1 MKSEIVS
8 QTPGWY
14 ILLCLGLGIA
24 LAVFYYVKAPVF
36 SRTQKR
42 VLAVVRGVLG
52 FLVAFLLLNPLIKTV
67 NSLILKPKVVVVVDN
82 SRSMRSGGD
91 LKKAGAG
98 LEALQKDIEKKGY
111 EFEIRNLDDAPVTSF
126 APEAFQGRKTN
137 LSAGMNAV
145 RSNYEGQNLSD
156 VILFS
161 DGIINDGVSP
171 TFQKYPFRV
180 HTVGFGDS
188 TLKRDAFI
196 AGVSANKLA
205 YLGNNFTVSLD
216 IGSYLL
222 RGRTARVEI
231 RDSEGKVL
239 DSRTIGYGSDETFES
254 IPFQLPATAVGKQRF
269 IAQLQVL
276 DGEHTARNNRREF
289 VVDVVNGKE
298 KILLLASAPHPDVK
312 ALKSV
317 IEKNDLFEL
326 EVRIVQESDV
336 SSLQN
341 EVFDVLILHQF
352 PDAGQLHTRF
362 LGNLLARQKPVF
374 FILGSKSDLSYFN
387 GMQNIVG
394 VQAQLGKTDK
404 VTSQVNPSF
413 SLFHISQNQASLIA
427 DLPPLSVPFGNYTLQ
442 TGSDAILGQYV
453 SGINTARPLLAVN
466 LTGTRKM
473 AAFLGDGLWQWR
485 MEEFAMT
492 GSHESLDDLLL
503 KTLQLI
509 AVREEKGKLRVY
521 PVADVFEVDQR
532 VSFVAEVYNEIF
544 ERIFDQNIRLKV
556 KPQGGTEKIYDFTIT
571 EGTSRFDLSILPP
584 GVYTYEASAK
594 VRGKDEVSGGQFVVT
609 DTDPETQNTTADFSL
624 LRTLAIENDG
634 DFVHADHIIELR
646 HSLEEKGLLNRVV
659 AQEDLKDLI
668 NLRWLLVLIL
678 AVATAEWVMRK
689 YFGSY

>member
-24 LAVFYYVKAPVF
+24 LAALYYIKASVF
-36 SRTQKR
+36 SPNQKR
-42 VLAVVRGVLG
+42 FLAGIRGVLG

-67 NSLILKPKVVVVVDN
+67 SSMVLKPKVVVLVDN

-91 LKKAGAG
+91 LRQLGDG
-98 LEALQKDIEKKGY
+98 LEALQNDVEKKGY
-111 EFEIRNLDDAPVTSF
+111 EIEIRNLDDAPLTVF
-126 APEAFQGRKTN
+126 NPEAFSARKTN
-137 LSAGMNAV
+137 LSGGMNAV

-156 VILFS
+156 VILVS
-161 DGIINDGVSP
+161 DGIMNEGVSP

-222 RGRTARVEI
+222 RGQTARVEI
-231 RDSEGKVL
+231 RDAEGKVL
-239 DSRTIGYGSDETFES
+239 NTRTVGYGSEETFES
-254 IPFQLPATAVGKQRF
+254 VRFELPARTVGKQRF
-269 IAQLQVL
+269 IARLQVL
-276 DGEHTARNNRREF
+276 EGEYTPRNNQREF

-312 ALKSV
+312 ALKSI

-326 EVRIVQESDV
+326 NIKILQESDLA
-336 SSLQN
+336 SLAN
-341 EVFDVLILHQF
+341 ETFDVLILHQF
-352 PDAGQLHTRF
+352 PDAAQLHTRF
-362 LGNLLARQKPVF
+362 LGGLLARQKPVF
-374 FILGSKSDLSYFN
+374 FILGGKSDLSYFN

-394 VQAQLGKTDK
+394 ISSQAGRTDK
-404 VTSQVNPSF
+404 VTTRVNPSF
-413 SLFHISQNQASLIA
+413 SLFNIGQSQASLLA

-442 TGSDAILGQYV
+442 TGTDVILGQYV
-453 SGINTARPLLAVN
+453 SGINTSRPLLAVN

-485 MEEFAMT
+485 LEEFAVT
-492 GSHESLDDLLL
+492 GNHENLDDIIL

-509 AVREEKGKLRVY
+509 SVREEKGKLRVY
-521 PVADVFEVDQR
+521 PVSDVFEVDQR

-556 KPQGGTEKIYDFTIT
+556 KPQGGREKVYDFTIS
-571 EGTSRFDLSILPP
+571 EGTSRFELSTLPP
-584 GVYTYEASAK
+584 GVYSYEASAR
-594 VRGKDEVSGGQFVVT
+594 VLGREEVSNGQFVVS
-609 DTDPETQNTTADFSL
+609 DTDLETQNTTADFSL
-624 LRTLAIENDG
+624 LRTLARENQG
-634 DFVHADHIIELR
+634 DFVPAAHIFELR
-646 HSLEEKGLLNRVV
+646 NSLEEKGLINRVV

-668 NLRWLLVLIL
+668 NLRWIL
-678 AVATAEWVMRK
+678 AAILALATAEWVLRK

>member
-24 LAVFYYVKAPVF
+24 LAALYYIKASVF
-36 SRTQKR
+36 SRNQKR
-42 VLAVVRGVLG
+42 ALAVVRGMLG
-52 FLVAFLLLNPLIKTV
+52 FLTAFLLLNPLIKTV
-67 NSLILKPKVVVVVDN
+67 NSLILKPKVVVLVDN

-91 LKKAGAG
+91 LKKAGDG
-98 LEALQKDIEKKGY
+98 LEALRNDIAKKGY
-111 EFEIRNLDDAPVTSF
+111 EFEIRNLDDAAVTAF
-126 APEAFQGRKTN
+126 IPDAFQARKTN

-145 RSNYEGQNLSD
+145 RNNYEGQNLSD

-171 TFQKYPFRV
+171 VFQKYPFRV
-180 HTVGFGDS
+180 HTIGFGDS

-222 RGRTARVEI
+222 SGRAARVEI
-231 RDSEGKVL
+231 RDTEGKIL
-239 DSRTIGYGSDETFES
+239 DSRTLRYGSEETFES
-254 IPFQLPATAVGKQRF
+254 VNFQLPARAVGKQRF
-269 IAQLQVL
+269 VARLQVL
-276 DGEHTARNNRREF
+276 DGEHSAKNNQREF

-298 KILLLASAPHPDVK
+298 KILLLACAPHPDIK
-312 ALKSV
+312 AIRSI
-317 IEKNDLFEL
+317 IEKNELFEIQI
-326 EVRIVQESDV
+326 RIMQESDV
-336 SSLQN
+336 SSVMN
-341 EVFDVLILHQF
+341 ETFDVLILHQF
-352 PDAGQLHTRF
+352 PDAAQLHSRF
-362 LGNLLARQKPVF
+362 LGTLLARQKPVF

-387 GMQNIVG
+387 GMQNIAG

-404 VTSQVNPSF
+404 VTSKVNPSF
-413 SLFHISQNQASLIA
+413 SLFNISQNQASLIA
-427 DLPPLSVPFGNYTLQ
+427 DLPPLNVPFGNYVLQ
-442 TGSDAILGQYV
+442 TGSDVILGQYV
-453 SGINTARPLLAVN
+453 SGINTSRPLLAVN

-492 GSHESLDDLLL
+492 GSHESLDDLIL

-509 AVREEKGKLRVY
+509 SVREEKGKLRVY
-521 PVADVFEVDQR
+521 PVTDVFEVDQR

-556 KPQGGTEKIYDFTIT
+556 KPQGGTEKVYDFTIS
-571 EGTSRFDLSILPP
+571 EGTSRFELSTLPP

-594 VRGKDEVSGGQFVVT
+594 VLGKEEVSNGQFVVS
-609 DTDPETQNTTADFSL
+609 DTDLETQNITADFSL
-624 LRTLAIENDG
+624 LRTLARENNG

-646 HSLEEKGLLNRVV
+646 HSLEEKGLISRVV

-668 NLRWLLVLIL
+668 NLRWLLTIIFVL
-678 AVATAEWVMRK
+678 ATVEWVLRK

>member
-24 LAVFYYVKAPVF
+24 LAVFYYIKTPVF
-36 SRTQKR
+36 SPGQKR
-42 VLAVVRGVLG
+42 LLAGIRGVLG

-67 NSLILKPKVVVVVDN
+67 SSLILKPKVVVLVDN

-91 LKKAGAG
+91 LKQLGAG

-111 EFEIRNLDDAPVTSF
+111 EFEVRNLDDAPVTDF
-126 APEAFQGRKTN
+126 TPEAFQARKTN
-137 LSAGMNAV
+137 LSGGMNTV
-145 RSNYEGQNLSD
+145 RTNYEGQNLSD
-156 VILFS
+156 VILIS
-161 DGIINDGVSP
+161 DGIINEGVSP

-222 RGRTARVEI
+222 QGRTARVEI

-239 DSRTIGYGSDETFES
+239 ATRTVGYGSDETFES
-254 IPFQLPATAVGKQRF
+254 VPFELPAGAVGKQRY

-276 DGEHTARNNRREF
+276 DGEHTGRNNRREF

-312 ALKSV
+312 ALKSI
-317 IEKNDLFEL
+317 IERNDLFEL
-326 EVRIVQESDV
+326 NIKIVQESDV
-336 SSLQN
+336 ASLAS
-341 EVFDVLILHQF
+341 ETFDVLILHQF
-352 PDAGQLHTRF
+352 PDAAQLHTRF
-362 LGNLLARQKPVF
+362 LGTLLSRQKPVF

-394 VQAQLGKTDK
+394 VSSQLGRTDK
-404 VTSQVNPSF
+404 VTARINPSF
-413 SLFHISQNQASLIA
+413 SLFNTGQSQATVIA

-442 TGSDAILGQYV
+442 KGAEVILGQYV
-453 SGINTARPLLAVN
+453 SGINTSRPLLGVN

-485 MEEFAMT
+485 LEEFAMAGT
-492 GSHESLDDLLL
+492 QENLDDLIL

-509 AVREEKGKLRVY
+509 SVREEKGKLRVY

-556 KPQGGTEKIYDFTIT
+556 KPQGGSEKVYDFVVR
-571 EGTSRFDLSILPP
+571 EGTSRFELSTLPP
-584 GVYTYEASAK
+584 GVYTYEASAQ
-594 VRGKDEVSGGQFVVT
+594 VLGREEVSNGQFVVS
-609 DTDPETQNTTADFSL
+609 DTDLETQNTTADFSL
-624 LRTLAIENDG
+624 LRTLARENQG
-634 DFVHADHIIELR
+634 GFVPAAHIFELR
-646 HSLEEKGLLNRVV
+646 KTLEEKGLINRVM

-668 NLRWLLVLIL
+668 NLRWIL
-678 AVATAEWVMRK
+678 AVILALATVEWVLRK

>member
-24 LAVFYYVKAPVF
+24 LAALYYIKASVF
-36 SRTQKR
+36 SPNQKR
-42 VLAVVRGVLG
+42 FLAGIRGVLG

-67 NSLILKPKVVVVVDN
+67 SSMVLKPKVVVLVDN

-91 LKKAGAG
+91 LRQLGDG
-98 LEALQKDIEKKGY
+98 LEALQNDVEKKGY
-111 EFEIRNLDDAPVTSF
+111 EIEIRNLDDAPLTVF
-126 APEAFQGRKTN
+126 NPEAFSARKTN
-137 LSAGMNAV
+137 LSGGMNAV

-156 VILFS
+156 VILVS
-161 DGIINDGVSP
+161 DGIMNEGVSP

-222 RGRTARVEI
+222 RGQTARVEI
-231 RDSEGKVL
+231 RDAEGKVL
-239 DSRTIGYGSDETFES
+239 NTRTVGYGSEETFES
-254 IPFQLPATAVGKQRF
+254 VRFELPARTVGKQRF
-269 IAQLQVL
+269 IARLQVL
-276 DGEHTARNNRREF
+276 DGEYTPRNNQREF

-312 ALKSV
+312 ALKSI

-326 EVRIVQESDV
+326 NIKILQESDLA
-336 SSLQN
+336 SLAN
-341 EVFDVLILHQF
+341 ETFDVLILHQF
-352 PDAGQLHTRF
+352 PDAAQLHTRF
-362 LGNLLARQKPVF
+362 LGGLLARQKPVF
-374 FILGSKSDLSYFN
+374 FILGGKSDLSYFN

-394 VQAQLGKTDK
+394 ISSQAGRTDK
-404 VTSQVNPSF
+404 VTTRVNPSF
-413 SLFHISQNQASLIA
+413 SLFNIGQSQASLLA

-442 TGSDAILGQYV
+442 TGTDVILGQYV
-453 SGINTARPLLAVN
+453 SGINTSRPLLAVN

-485 MEEFAMT
+485 LEEFAVT
-492 GSHESLDDLLL
+492 GNHENLDDIIL

-509 AVREEKGKLRVY
+509 SVREEKGKLRVY
-521 PVADVFEVDQR
+521 PVSDVFEVDQR

-556 KPQGGTEKIYDFTIT
+556 KPQGGREKVYDFTIS
-571 EGTSRFDLSILPP
+571 EGTSRFELSTLPP
-584 GVYTYEASAK
+584 GVYSYEASAR
-594 VRGKDEVSGGQFVVT
+594 VLGREEVSNGQFVVS
-609 DTDPETQNTTADFSL
+609 DTDLETQNTTADFSL
-624 LRTLAIENDG
+624 LRTLARENQG
-634 DFVHADHIIELR
+634 DFVPAAHIFELR
-646 HSLEEKGLLNRVV
+646 NSLEEKGLINRVV

-668 NLRWLLVLIL
+668 NLRWIL
-678 AVATAEWVMRK
+678 AAILALATAEWVLRK

>member
-24 LAVFYYVKAPVF
+24 LAALYYVKASVL
-36 SRTQKR
+36 STDQKR
-42 VLAVVRGVLG
+42 ILAVIRGLLG

-67 NSLILKPKVVVVVDN
+67 NSIILKPKVVVLVDN
-82 SRSMRSGGD
+82 SRSMRLGGN
-91 LKKAGAG
+91 LEQAGAG
-98 LEALQKDIEKKGY
+98 LLALQKDIEKKGY
-111 EFEIRNLDDAPVTSF
+111 ELEIRNLDDAPVTDF
-126 APEAFQGRKTN
+126 TADAFQARKTN

-161 DGIINDGVSP
+161 DGIINAGVSP
-171 TFQKYPFRV
+171 TYQKYPFRV

-188 TLKRDAFI
+188 TLRRDAFM

-205 YLGNNFTVSLD
+205 YLGNNFRVSLD
-216 IGSYLL
+216 VGSYLL
-222 RGRTARVEI
+222 KGQTARVTI
-231 RDSEGKVL
+231 RNSDDQVL
-239 DSRTIGYGSDETFES
+239 DTRTVAYNSEETFES
-254 IPFQLPATAVGKQRF
+254 IPFELAAQAVGKQRF
-269 IAQLQVL
+269 IAQLQVVE
-276 DGEHTARNNRREF
+276 GEHTALNNRREF

-298 KILLLASAPHPDVK
+298 KILLLAAAPHPDIK
-312 ALKSV
+312 ALKSI

-326 EVRIVQESDV
+326 TVKVVQESDI

-341 EVFDVLILHQF
+341 ETFDVLILHQF
-352 PDAGQLHTRF
+352 PDAAGLHTRF
-362 LGNLLARQKPVF
+362 LGSLLARQKPVF
-374 FILGSKSDLSYFN
+374 FLPGSRSDLSYFN

-394 VQAQLGKTDK
+394 ISAQPGRTDK

-413 SLFHISQNQASLIA
+413 SLFNITQNQASLIA

-442 TGSDAILGQYV
+442 TGSDVILGQYV
-453 SGINTARPLLAVN
+453 SGINTSRPLLAAN

-485 MEEFAMT
+485 LEEFAIT
-492 GSHESLDDLLL
+492 GNQENLDDIIL

-509 AVREEKGKLRVY
+509 SVREEKGKLRVY
-521 PVADVFEVDQR
+521 PLADVFETDQR
-532 VSFVAEVYNEIF
+532 VSFVAEVYNEIL

-556 KPQGGTEKIYDFTIT
+556 KPQGGTEKVYDFTIR
-571 EGTSRFDLSILPP
+571 EGTSRFELSTLPP
-584 GVYTYEASAK
+584 GVYTYEASAR
-594 VRGKDEVSGGQFVVT
+594 VLGREEISGGQFVVS
-609 DTDPETQNTTADFSL
+609 DTDVETQNTTADFSL
-624 LRTLAIENDG
+624 LRTLARENQG
-634 DFVHADHIIELR
+634 EFVHADHLIELR
-646 HSLEEKGLLNRVV
+646 NSLEEKGLINRVV

-668 NLRWLLVLIL
+668 HLRWLLALIL
-678 AVATAEWVMRK
+678 ALATVEWVLRK

>member
-24 LAVFYYVKAPVF
+24 LAALYYIKAPVF
-36 SRTQKR
+36 SPNQKR
-42 VLAVVRGVLG
+42 LLAVIRGVSG

-67 NSLILKPKVVVVVDN
+67 SSLILKPRVVVLVDN

-91 LKKAGAG
+91 LKQLGAG

-111 EFEIRNLDDAPVTSF
+111 EIDIRNLDDAPLSGFT
-126 APEAFQGRKTN
+126 PETFSARKTN
-137 LSAGMNAV
+137 LSGGMNEV

-156 VILFS
+156 VILIS
-161 DGIINDGVSP
+161 DGIINEGVSP

-231 RDSEGKVL
+231 RDPEGKVL
-239 DSRTIGYGSDETFES
+239 DTRTVGYGSEETFES
-254 IPFQLPATAVGKQRF
+254 VRFELPARAVGKQRF
-269 IAQLQVL
+269 IARLQVL
-276 DGEHTARNNRREF
+276 DGEHTPANNQREF

-312 ALKSV
+312 ALKSI

-326 EVRIVQESDV
+326 NIKTVQESDV
-336 SSLQN
+336 ASLAN
-341 EVFDVLILHQF
+341 ETFDVLILHQF
-352 PDAGQLHTRF
+352 PDAAQLHTRF
-362 LGNLLARQKPVF
+362 LGSLLARQKPVF
-374 FILGSKSDLSYFN
+374 FILGGKSDLSYFN

-394 VQAQLGKTDK
+394 ISSQPGRTDK
-404 VTSQVNPSF
+404 VTTRVNPSF
-413 SLFHISQNQASLIA
+413 SLFHIGQSQSALLA

-442 TGSDAILGQYV
+442 TGTDVILGQYV
-453 SGINTARPLLAVN
+453 SGINTSRPLLAVN

-473 AAFLGDGLWQWR
+473 AAFVGEGLWQWR
-485 MEEFAMT
+485 LEEFAIA
-492 GSHESLDDLLL
+492 GNQENLDDIIL

-509 AVREEKGKLRVY
+509 SVREEKGKLRVY

-556 KPQGGTEKIYDFTIT
+556 KPQGGTEKVYDFTIT
-571 EGTSRFDLSILPP
+571 EGTSRFELSTLPP
-584 GVYTYEASAK
+584 GVYSYEATAR
-594 VRGKDEVSGGQFVVT
+594 VLGREEISGGQFVVS
-609 DTDPETQNTTADFSL
+609 DTDLETQNTTADFSL
-624 LRTLAIENDG
+624 LRTLARENQG
-634 DFVHADHIIELR
+634 DFVPASHIFELR
-646 HSLEEKGLLNRVV
+646 NSLEEKGLINRVV

-668 NLRWLLVLIL
+668 NLRWIL
-678 AVATAEWVMRK
+678 AVILALATAEWVLRK